1 MGESTSA
8 PYYKAA
14 GAVLH
19 HNEALAVLRSLPE
32 HSVDALV
39 TDPPYSGIADGR
51 SANSKYQTTK
61 TPRYPEFAGD
71 NRDQRS
77 DFIWWTLW
85 GTECLRLLKPGAPVL
100 VFSDWRQYP
109 VVSDAL
115 QVAGFVWRGTLAW
128 DKTPRCHSHPRPLPP
143 AGRVCPVGIGRTLPQ
158 ARRRRGAGGRV
169 LLRPAGR
176 RQASRRRQAGR
187 LDGAAR
193 RDLPAGR
200 AGPGPLRRLGFDRR
214 RLPQHR
220 ASLPRR
226 RAVGRLCRHRRPKAA
241 RGGWQSPP
249 KPLDSL
255 ERGQRLGHAL
265 QTPFKTRLNAFKNV

>member
-1 MGESTSA
+1 MGESTAA

-19 HNEALAVLRSLPE
+19 HGEALAVLRSLPE

-77 DFIWWTLW
+77 YFIWWTLW

-128 DKTPRCHSHPRPLPP
+128 DKTRGAIPTRGRFRQQAEFILWGSAGPFPKRDGVGARAGVFSCAPL
-143 AGRVCPVGIGRTLPQ
+143 
-158 ARRRRGAGGRV
+158 AGGRHHVVGKPVALMEQLVEICPPGGWV
-169 LLRPAGR
+169 LDPFAGSGSTGVGCLNTGR
-176 RQASRRRQAGR
+176 RFLGVELSADYAAI
-187 LDGAAR
+187 AAR
-193 RDLPAGR
+193 R
-200 AGPGPLRRLGFDRR
+200 LRE
-214 RLPQHR
+214 
-220 ASLPRR
+220 AAAKSS
-226 RAVGRLCRHRRPKAA
+226 KAA
-241 RGGWQSPP
+241 
-249 KPLDSL
+249 
-255 ERGQRLGHAL
+255 
-265 QTPFKTRLNAFKNV
+265 